1 MATTTEPPNYTLF
14 DALTD
19 WGNANTDQIREAH
32 LSKGGWEGWAQEE
45 MRMLFNAGREDN
57 CYLNN
62 ARQAADIVLTPGTS
76 GGDVFA
82 QPYVDEECVVIE
94 LKCES
99 FWNALKFGS
108 EVKKDLRKVNSGVF
122 SRSLLRRG
130 CNVYCIALA
139 MSNEGACKMEK
150 LGLELFEGGTLEAPF
165 QLWWFMRRFEAENWS
180 DDSDDDGDE
189 QDEEDDED
197 EDEDEE
203 DDSDEVDFDSSE
215 VESDEDEDGY
225 DDGYDNEY
233 QNGYGSGYGNEYHSG
248 QGGWDY
254 NYS

>member
-1 MATTTEPPNYTLF
+1 MTTTTDPPNYTLF
-14 DALTD
+14 DALID

-57 CYLNN
+57 CYLN
-62 ARQAADIVLTPGTS
+62 TPAKPPIS
-76 GGDVFA
+76 
-82 QPYVDEECVVIE
+82 
-94 LKCES
+94 K
-99 FWNALKFGS
+99 
-108 EVKKDLRKVNSGVF
+108 
-122 SRSLLRRG
+122 SLLRRG

-165 QLWWFMRRFEAENWS
+165 QVWWFMRRFEAENWS
-180 DDSDDDGDE
+180 ADSDDDGDE
-189 QDEEDDED
+189 RDEEDDG
-197 EDEDEE
+197 
-203 DDSDEVDFDSSE
+203 DEVDFDSSE
-215 VESDEDEDGY
+215 VESGEDEDGY
-225 DDGYDNEY
+225 DIEHDN
-233 QNGYGSGYGNEYHSG
+233 GHGNEYHGG